1 MRARFP
7 YSTARELLER
17 PPTRSIHPLHVYHE
31 RIEDYHMAVAV
42 RANEAVTAPR
52 TESDDLHPEQ
62 HTARLRSTLD
72 RIAEDLTGATR
83 SFEQLLESLPPEARR
98 QNVPA
103 IAMLSRAHDDC
114 CHELAEAGD
123 ALRTGTDVHVRIRLA
138 RLFSAVGRAEQ
149 AHYYLRSARLPA
161 A

>member
-7 YSTARELLER
+7 YNTARELMER
-17 PPTRSIHPLHVYHE
+17 PPARTFHPVHVYHE
-31 RIEDYHMAVAV
+31 RIEDYHMAIAT
-42 RANEAVTAPR
+42 RANDAVTAPR
-52 TESDDLHPEQ
+52 SDAELDEPDNELEQ
-62 HTARLRSTLD
+62 LQGALD
-72 RIAEDLTGATR
+72 RIATDLTGAMR
-83 SFEQLLESLPPEARR
+83 ELEQLLDSMSPEVRR
-98 QNVPA
+98 RNVHV

-123 ALRTGTDVHVRIRLA
+123 AVRTGTGVHVRIRLA

-149 AHYYLRSARLPA
+149 AHHYLRSARLPA